1 MPERLRNLAE
11 GLIQTGPDV
20 IVTQSTSLGE
30 GFQGT
35 HQHYSDRHR
44 TRLRSGRHRA
54 YQQPCEARRQRYRFD
69 PDLPG
74 TELQTSADHEGG
86 AAETLTSGGA
96 LGFHGSPCPTPCL
109 RTDGPPDS

>member
-1 MPERLRNLAE
+1 MPERLRNLAD
-11 GLIQTGPDV
+11 GLIQTRPDV

-54 YQQPCEARRQRYRFD
+54 YQQPCEARRQRYRVD
-69 PDLPG
+69 PDLTG

-96 LGFHGSPCPTPCL
+96 FRVYPSRRLFPRL
-109 RTDGPPDS
+109 